1 MLCSRY
7 QHYLHVVSGLYPF
20 AFSYR
25 LCKCLISGNVDKEEA
40 ESMVKHVEDVLF
52 KDPKPICR
60 QLFPS
65 QLLTDRVAELG
76 TRTKYFYHQQGSNP
90 KDENSSLVHYI
101 QV

>member
-1 MLCSRY
+1 
-7 QHYLHVVSGLYPF
+7 
-20 AFSYR
+20 
-25 LCKCLISGNVDKEEA
+25 
-40 ESMVKHVEDVLF
+40 MVKHVEDVLF